1 MKPIKWILI
10 GEIVGR
16 QGNRG
21 EVKVIPHT
29 EFPERFGEMEAI
41 RLFKQDDE
49 EPFGLF
55 RLEGCRSHK
64 GALILKLEGVDDISG
79 AEQLRDMLIKVSI
92 AELTPL
98 PPDRHYIFQL
108 IGLEC
113 ITPSGQKLGRISDV
127 LQTGANDVYVVK
139 PCPGVTRQR
148 EILIPVISEVVLQ
161 IDLENKRVVVKLLE
175 GLLD

>member
-1 MKPIKWILI
+1 MKPTKWVLI

-21 EVKVIPHT
+21 ELKVLPHT
-29 EFPERFGEMEAI
+29 DFPERFEQMEAI
-41 RLFKQDDE
+41 RLFGQNDE

-55 RLEGCRSHK
+55 PLEECRWHK
-64 GALILKLEGVDDISG
+64 GALILKLAGVDDIPE
-79 AEQLRDMLIKVSI
+79 AEKLRNMHIKVSTD
-92 AELTPL
+92 ELTPL
-98 PPDRHYIFQL
+98 PADCHYIFQL

-113 ITPSGQKLGRISDV
+113 VTQSGQKLGEISDV

-139 PCPGVTRQR
+139 PYPGVTKQR

-161 IDLENKRVVVKLLE
+161 IDLEKQRVVVKLPE